1 MRQLFYMAASYSTVE
16 TRPSKLGL
24 HAASCLSNSLL
35 GQTPTLWFFPY
46 SISIHMAQL
55 VCRAGSERSE
65 AAEGVGS
72 GEQQAQKDVGRQDA
86 GSRSN
91 DGCAVKKVVTPAAKK
106 PVAQHLIEGFSLS
119 ERVACKLAG
128 LSRTALRYQPRTNVD
143 GHKCSKTNRPQR
155 LHFRFML

>member
-1 MRQLFYMAASYSTVE
+1 
-16 TRPSKLGL
+16 
-24 HAASCLSNSLL
+24 
-35 GQTPTLWFFPY
+35 
-46 SISIHMAQL
+46 
-55 VCRAGSERSE
+55 
-65 AAEGVGS
+65 
-72 GEQQAQKDVGRQDA
+72 
-86 GSRSN
+86 
-91 DGCAVKKVVTPAAKK
+91 VVTPAAKK